1 MDEAQNKTVRSLIA
15 QVRDGVPGAAGELM
29 EAIYPD
35 LKRLA
40 AAKMRNERAG
50 HTWQPTALVH
60 ELYLQLLKSGAL
72 GAGTAGDNNEKA
84 AFFGLA
90 GHMMMRLLIQHSRP
104 LYRKVQKVPIAPEG
118 MGPAE
123 LFPHDLDGVE
133 TVLSDLARI
142 DPQLRTVVELKVFE
156 GLSVEEIAVRLG
168 CSPRTVDRRW
178 NFARHWLATQLA

>member
-1 MDEAQNKTVRSLIA
+1 MDESRNQTVRNLIA
-15 QVRDGVPGAAGELM
+15 QVRNGVPGAAGELM

-40 AAKMRNERAG
+40 AAKMRNERAD

-72 GAGTAGDNNEKA
+72 GGVAGDNNEKA

-118 MGPAE
+118 AGPAE
-123 LFPHDLDGVE
+123 LFAHDLDGVE
-133 TVLSDLARI
+133 SILADLARI
-142 DPQLRTVVELKVFE
+142 DPQLRAVVELKVFE
-156 GLSVEEIAVRLG
+156 GLSVEEIAARLG
-168 CSPRTVDRRW
+168 CSARTVDRRW